1 VADYKA
7 ISLLGG
13 RHSHRFGSND
23 EPRCRRRRNRQ
34 LVEEGCSD
42 LLSQRVWVNLMGNG
56 GYEGV
61 CPVTTSQVEI
71 ATVHKVQLSRRQ
83 RRIRAKPSSRSSA
96 SIQGV
101 NLEPKVQVSTSGFEG
116 EIWIGWSNIEQALL
130 DNTVAQIV
138 GHIIEEPQDTI
149 WIDPAIC
156 SLLCPILV
164 PHLFPVLTT
173 GSLKSEKPISALV
186 SLDMI
191 LWSLLSEHHHS

>member
-1 VADYKA
+1 M
-7 ISLLGG
+7 
-13 RHSHRFGSND
+13 
-23 EPRCRRRRNRQ
+23 
-34 LVEEGCSD
+34 EEGCSN
-42 LLSQRVWVNLMGNG
+42 LFAQWVRVNLMRNG
-56 GYEGV
+56 GDKGV
-61 CPVTTSQVEI
+61 GPVTTSQVEI
-71 ATVHKVQLSRRQ
+71 ATIHKVQLSRRQ
-83 RRIRAKPSSRSSA
+83 RGIRSKPSTWSSA

-101 NLEPKVQVSTSGFEG
+101 NLKSKVEVSTSGLER
-116 EIWIGWSNIEQALL
+116 EIRIGWSNVEQALL
-130 DNTVAQIV
+130 YNTVAQVV
-138 GHIIEEPQDTI
+138 GHIIKEPEDTI

>member
-1 VADYKA
+1 
-7 ISLLGG
+7 
-13 RHSHRFGSND
+13 
-23 EPRCRRRRNRQ
+23 
-34 LVEEGCSD
+34 VEEGRSN
-42 LLSQRVWVNLMGNG
+42 LLSQRVRVNLMGNG
-56 GYEGV
+56 GYKGV
-61 CPVTTSQVEI
+61 SPVTTSQVEI

-83 RRIRAKPSSRSSA
+83 RRIRAKPSTRSSS
-96 SIQGV
+96 SIQGI
-101 NLEPKVQVSTSGFEG
+101 NLESQVQVSTSGFEG

-173 GSLKSEKPISALV
+173 GSLKSEKPIGALV
-186 SLDMI
+186 SLDVV
-191 LWSLLSEHHHS
+191 LWSLLAEHHHS